1 MPPACFEGQDGSRHD
16 GQHVAGGLSFCCSSF
31 LYGIA
36 VVYRTNHITLRGI
49 VGRQG
54 DEERFYCIVWKHVQ
68 HIEQNDEKGYLR
80 DGIEDRYEG
89 GGKYAG
95 CA

>member
-54 DEERFYCIVWKHVQ
+54 DEEALLLYSMETCSAH
-68 HIEQNDEKGYLR
+68 
-80 DGIEDRYEG
+80 
-89 GGKYAG
+89 
-95 CA
+95 

>member
-1 MPPACFEGQDGSRHD
+1 MLPVCFEGQDGSRHD
-16 GQHVAGGLSFCCSSF
+16 GQLVAGGLSFCYSSF

-54 DEERFYCIVWKHVQ
+54 DEEAVLLYSMETCSAH
-68 HIEQNDEKGYLR
+68 
-80 DGIEDRYEG
+80 
-89 GGKYAG
+89 
-95 CA
+95 